1 MKSFIINFSGLVG
14 SWYLIDLTSEN
25 LLNSVFAPLVFTGF
39 LISSALWFI
48 VKFGIT
54 QGSSSSSSAYLGSGY
69 SGNFGGGD
77 GGDGNGDG
85 GC

>member
-54 QGSSSSSSAYLGSGY
+54 QGSSSSAYLGSGY